1 VPGDHHPAARAI
13 AAANAMTGRVVLAD
27 RAQLRA
33 SIAGPHG
40 DRRRLAVQAVA
51 EVMAGRPADLTDAA
65 GGPLWGSGTGRD
77 RRQSPT
83 NVAPLP
89 GRVNRLVDCALAQ
102 VSASG
107 VVDVKIAAELAIAC
121 LDRPTRDGVLVRG
134 LFELDRNWLAM
145 LISCAAWT
153 TDDLAAGVCSVLAT
167 VAYRHGDGGL
177 AQVSVDR
184 CLAAEPG
191 NRLTHLLLETMAAGL
206 PPDVLDQLLVP
217 PDSELHMLDPDES
230 GFGPDEIDLDSS
242 GRLGPAMEAAPDRG
256 FPAGQD
262 DGDDAVA

>member
-1 VPGDHHPAARAI
+1 
-13 AAANAMTGRVVLAD
+13 MTGRVVLAD

-217 PDSELHMLDPDES
+217 PDSELHM
-230 GFGPDEIDLDSS
+230 
-242 GRLGPAMEAAPDRG
+242 
-256 FPAGQD
+256 
-262 DGDDAVA
+262 